1 MTYVSEYML
10 NIKMGKT
17 FVRGK
22 EKYSWQKKRNLES
35 WLKNTK
41 KNMIKK

>member
-1 MTYVSEYML
+1 ML

-17 FVRGK
+17 FVEVIK
-22 EKYSWQKKRNLES
+22 SIIWQKKNNLES
-35 WLKNTK
+35 WLKNTR